1 MKEYSNQIPLK
12 RKTALSKWW
21 ALFCPVLLRL
31 YGQGTVK
38 LSQTQHF
45 SCFVSQVFFFSFF
58 YLILLKLMYLFID
71 FGSAGSLL
79 LQANL
84 LSLRQVGAALS
95 LWCTAVSLWRL
106 LLLQS
111 TSSVMQASADAACGL
126 SS

>member
-1 MKEYSNQIPLK
+1 
-12 RKTALSKWW
+12 
-21 ALFCPVLLRL
+21 
-31 YGQGTVK
+31 
-38 LSQTQHF
+38 
-45 SCFVSQVFFFSFF
+45 
-58 YLILLKLMYLFID
+58 MYLFID